1 MNMNIILGLET
12 LSKAILLIAEGMKED
27 LMTKATSLSVQDDS
41 SCPVNSS
48 CPVSESKTDSVE
60 VGAVVDSSTKD
71 ASETR
76 TSYSEEELGSMSYND
91 IKKLAK
97 ELGIS
102 AVGNRKELVK
112 KILSS
117 GNETA
122 DVEEVE
128 ENKVSEPVKT
138 DKSTKSFNSVK
149 AVESEPVPD
158 DSDEDYD
165 YEDEEESDPVESK
178 VLEATEGM
186 SDDEIRELLEDVGV
200 SSKGKRQALIS
211 KLVKAVNDGLI
222 DLDSEDEEDED
233 LNTQEEKVDVTEGM
247 TKARRK
253 AYEELCDETE
263 EAFEKGEIS
272 RDDIIGFINAY
283 NDSNEKFKGVSDEDL
298 LEKYL
303 ILSATLVDD
312 EGNVVEE
319 GAYTI
324 NDEPY
329 CCGHP
334 LHYDEYS
341 EKFVCE
347 YCGSEYEAGE

>member
-41 SCPVNSS
+41 SCPVN
-48 CPVSESKTDSVE
+48 ESKTDSVE
-60 VGAVVDSSTKD
+60 VGAAVDSSTKD

-128 ENKVSEPVKT
+128 ESKVSEPVKT

-149 AVESEPVPD
+149 AVEPEPVPD

-233 LNTQEEKVDVTEGM
+233 SNTQEEKVDVTEGM

-319 GAYTI
+319 GAYII

-334 LHYDEYS
+334 LHYDEDS

-347 YCGSEYEAGE
+347 YCGSEYEVEE